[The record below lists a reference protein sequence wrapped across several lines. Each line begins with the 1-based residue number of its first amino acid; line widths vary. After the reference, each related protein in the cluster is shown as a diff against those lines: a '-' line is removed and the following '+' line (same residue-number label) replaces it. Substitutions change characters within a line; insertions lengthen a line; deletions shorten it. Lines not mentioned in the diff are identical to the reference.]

1 MRKSALDASY
11 VLIDGPWQHRFVAAG
26 GSRFHVA
33 EVGDGPLVLL
43 LHGFPQFWW
52 AWRHQLVTLAAA
64 GYRAAAMDLRGY
76 GASDKTPHGYDTIT
90 SAADVANVIRSLG
103 EPEATV
109 IGHDWGGWIA
119 WSMPGLEP
127 RVTRAVASLGMP
139 HPARLR
145 AAVARSS
152 AQRRAL
158 RWLGPQQVPFWPE
171 RYLTDPAYVGKLL
184 RAWAGPGWPSAEEV
198 ERYATAMGIPFVAHS
213 AAEYYRWLVR
223 SQPRRDGRR
232 FRAGIAPVI
241 EVPVL
246 QLHGSHDGLVL
257 PESALSEAG
266 GPPSGGSS
274 GRARSGL
281 VSAAY
286 RFELL
291 HGAGHFLPEERPD
304 QVSALLLDWLATLP

>member
-1 MRKSALDASY
+1 MRKPTLDASY
-11 VLIDGPWQHRFVAAG
+11 VLVDGPWEHRFVAAG

-33 EVGDGPLVLL
+33 ELGEGPLVVL

-52 AWRHQLVTLAAA
+52 AWRHQMVTLADG
-64 GYRAAAMDLRGY
+64 GYRVVAMDLRGY

-103 EPEATV
+103 EPDAAV
-109 IGHDWGGWIA
+109 IGHDWGGWVA

-139 HPARLR
+139 HPTRMR
-145 AAVARSS
+145 QAVARSG

-171 RYLTDPAYVGKLL
+171 SYLTKPAYVERLL
-184 RAWAGPGWPSAEEV
+184 RTWSGPGWPRPEES
-198 ERYATAMGIPFVAHS
+198 ERYAAALTIPFVAHS

-232 FRAGIAPVI
+232 FRAGIGSQVS
-241 EVPVL
+241 VPVL
-246 QLHGSHDGLVL
+246 QLHGSLDLLVL
-257 PESALSEAG
+257 PESAAG
-266 GPPSGGSS
+266 CGE
-274 GRARSGL
+274 L

-286 RFELL
+286 DFGLV
-291 HGAGHFLPEERPD
+291 HGAGHFLPEERPE
-304 QVSALLLDWLATLP
+304 QVSELLLSWLRALP

>member
-1 MRKSALDASY
+1 MRKSTLDATY
-11 VLIDGPWQHRFVAAG
+11 VLIEGPWQHRFVAAG

-52 AWRHQLVTLAAA
+52 AWRHQMVRLAAA

-90 SAADVANVIRSLG
+90 SAADVANVVRSLG
-103 EPEATV
+103 EQEATV
-109 IGHDWGGWIA
+109 VGQDWGAWVA

-127 RVTRAVASLGMP
+127 RVTRAVAALAMP
-139 HPARLR
+139 HPARMR
-145 AAVARSS
+145 AAVLRSG

-158 RWLGPQQVPFWPE
+158 HWLGPQQVPFWPE
-171 RYLTDPAYVGKLL
+171 RYLTDPAYL
-184 RAWAGPGWPSAEEV
+184 RRTLTAWAGPGWPSPEEA
-198 ERYATAMGIPFVAHS
+198 ERYATAMAIPFVAHS

-232 FRAGIAPVI
+232 FRAGISAPI

-246 QLHGSHDGLVL
+246 QLHGSQDRLVL
-257 PESALSEAG
+257 PESAAG
-266 GPPSGGSS
+266 S
-274 GRARSGL
+274 GRH
-281 VSAAY
+281 VAAAHQ
-286 RFELL
+286 FELL
-291 HGAGHFLPEERPD
+291 HGAGHFLPEERPE
-304 QVSALLLDWLATLP
+304 QVSDRLLTWLRALP